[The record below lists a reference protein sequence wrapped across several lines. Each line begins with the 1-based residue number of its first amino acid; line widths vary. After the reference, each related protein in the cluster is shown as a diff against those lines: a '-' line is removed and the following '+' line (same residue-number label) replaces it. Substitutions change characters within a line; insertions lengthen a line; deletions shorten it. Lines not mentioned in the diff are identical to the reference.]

1 MTRTLAD
8 FMWAMLFR
16 IAITLFVGRAMAQYL
31 AMYYHQLYLVIHR
44 FDVFLR

>member
-8 FMWAMLFR
+8 FMWTMLFR
-16 IAITLFVGRAMAQYL
+16 IAITLFVGRVLAQYM
-31 AMYYHQLYLVIHR
+31 AGYYHQLYLVINR